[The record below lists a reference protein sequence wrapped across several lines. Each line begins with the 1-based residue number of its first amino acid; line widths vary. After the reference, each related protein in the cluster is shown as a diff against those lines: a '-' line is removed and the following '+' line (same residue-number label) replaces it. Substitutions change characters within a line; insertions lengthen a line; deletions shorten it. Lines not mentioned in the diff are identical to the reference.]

1 MNVKEGTGCK
11 KAGKRKM
18 GIAAENDKKLFKL
31 IRQVAIIVVG
41 LTIYAFGVAMFV
53 LPLDMIAAGTT
64 GIALLVNRVWGIPI
78 STFVAAFNILMFA
91 LGWLELGKTFALTTL
106 VATFYY
112 PVMLDVAIAVVG
124 DMTITQDPMLSA
136 IFAGL
141 LIGFALGIVIK
152 AGASTGGMDI
162 PPLVFKKRFGIP
174 VSVSMYFFDAVIL
187 VAQMPFGD
195 KERILYALIMVMI
208 YTMVLDKVLMMGTKQ
223 VQVKVFSEHYEEINR
238 AIQEKMDRGTTLL
251 NMEGGHTRHSSMAVL
266 SVVSGR
272 ELAKLNEIVMEIDE
286 NAFMVV
292 NQVSEVRGRGF
303 TLKKKY
309 E

>member
-1 MNVKEGTGCK
+1 MGTMM
-11 KAGKRKM
+11 A
-18 GIAAENDKKLFKL
+18 NDKGISKL
-31 IRQVAIIVVG
+31 IRQVAIIVFG
-41 LTIYAFGVAMFV
+41 LTVYAFGVAMFV

-64 GIALLVNRVWGIPI
+64 GMALLAQRLWGIPI
-78 STFVAAFNILMFA
+78 STFVAVFNVLMFC
-91 LGWLELGKTFALTTL
+91 LGFLELGKTFALTTL

-112 PVMLDVAIAVVG
+112 PVILDVAIAVVG
-124 DMTITQDPMLSA
+124 DMVITQDPMLSA

-141 LIGFALGIVIK
+141 MIGFSLGIVIK

-162 PPLVFKKRFGIP
+162 PPLVLKKRLNIP

-187 VAQMPFGD
+187 IGQMPFGD

-208 YTMVLDKVLMMGTKQ
+208 YTMVLDKVLMMGSKQ
-223 VQVKVFSEHYEEINR
+223 VQVKIFSKHYEAINK
-238 AIQEKMDRGTTLL
+238 AIQERMDRGTTLL
-251 NMEGGHTRHSSMAVL
+251 NMEGGYTRQESMAIL
-266 SVVSGR
+266 SIVSGR
-272 ELAKLNEIVMEIDE
+272 ELSKLKEIVMEIDE

>member
-1 MNVKEGTGCK
+1 
-11 KAGKRKM
+11 M
-18 GIAAENDKKLFKL
+18 GNSKDKNITKL
-31 IRQVAIIVVG
+31 IKQVLIIVFG

-64 GIALLVNRVWGIPI
+64 GMALLAQRLWGIPI
-78 STFVAAFNILMFA
+78 STFVGAFNILMFA
-91 LGWLELGKTFALTTL
+91 LGFLELGKAFALTTL

-124 DMTITQDPMLSA
+124 DMVITQDPMLSA

-141 LIGFALGIVIK
+141 LIGFSLGIVIK

-162 PPLVFKKRFGIP
+162 PPLVLKKRFGIP
-174 VSVSMYFFDAVIL
+174 VSVSMYLFDAVIL
-187 VAQMPFGD
+187 VGQMPFGD

-208 YTMVLDKVLMMGTKQ
+208 YTMVLDKVLMMGSKQ
-223 VQVKVFSEHYEEINR
+223 VQVKIFSERYEEISK

-251 NMEGGHTRHSSMAVL
+251 NMEGGRSRQKSMAIL
-266 SVVSGR
+266 SIVSGR
-272 ELAKLNEIVMEIDE
+272 ELSKINELVMEIDDS
-286 NAFMVV
+286 AFMIV
-292 NQVSEVRGRGF
+292 NQVGEVRGRGF
-303 TLKKKY
+303 TMNKKY

>member
-1 MNVKEGTGCK
+1 M
-11 KAGKRKM
+11 KAGSRIMETITGKGKNIRKLVKQ
-18 GIAAENDKKLFKL
+18 I
-31 IRQVAIIVVG
+31 AIIVFG

-64 GIALLVNRVWGIPI
+64 GIALLAQRFWGIPI

-91 LGWLELGKTFALTTL
+91 LGFLELGKTFALTTL

-112 PVMLDVAIAVVG
+112 PVILDVAIAVVG
-124 DMTITQDPMLSA
+124 DMVITQDPMLNA

-141 LIGFALGIVIK
+141 FIGFALGIVIK

-162 PPLVFKKRFGIP
+162 PPLVLKKRLGIP

-187 VAQMPFGD
+187 IAQMPFGD

-223 VQVKVFSEHYEEINR
+223 VQVKVFSDKYEEISK
-238 AIQEKMDRGTTLL
+238 AIQEQLDRGTTLL
-251 NMEGGHTRHSSMAVL
+251 NMEGGYSRKKSMAVL

-272 ELAKLNEIVMEIDE
+272 ELNKLNEIVMQLDE
-286 NAFMVV
+286 NAFMIVH
-292 NQVSEVRGRGF
+292 QVGEVRGRGF

>member
-1 MNVKEGTGCK
+1 MKEK
-11 KAGKRKM
+11 NKS
-18 GIAAENDKKLFKL
+18 KL
-31 IRQVAIIVVG
+31 IKQVLIIVLG
-41 LTIYAFGVAMFV
+41 LTIYALGVALFV

-64 GIALLVNRVWGIPI
+64 GMALLAQRLWGIPI
-78 STFVAAFNILMFA
+78 STFVGAFNILMFG

-124 DMTITQDPMLSA
+124 DMVITTDPMLSA

-141 LIGFALGIVIK
+141 LIGFSLGIVIK

-162 PPLVFKKRFGIP
+162 PPLVLKKRLGIP
-174 VSVSMYFFDAVIL
+174 VSATMYFFDAVIL

-208 YTMVLDKVLMMGTKQ
+208 YTMVLDKVLMMGSKQ
-223 VQVKVFSEHYEEINR
+223 IQVKIFSEKFEEISK

-251 NMEGGHTRHSSMAVL
+251 NMEGGHTRKKSMAIL
-266 SVVSGR
+266 SIVSGR
-272 ELAKLNEIVMEIDE
+272 ELSKINDIVMEIDE
-286 NAFMVV
+286 NAFMIV
-292 NQVSEVRGRGF
+292 NQVGEVRGRGF
-303 TLKKKY
+303 TLTKKY

>member
-1 MNVKEGTGCK
+1 M
-11 KAGKRKM
+11 
-18 GIAAENDKKLFKL
+18 AANDKKMIRL

-64 GIALLVNRVWGIPI
+64 GMALLAQRLWGIPI
-78 STFVAAFNILMFA
+78 SQFVAVFNVLMFG

-124 DMTITQDPMLSA
+124 DMVITQDPMLSA

-141 LIGFALGIVIK
+141 LIGFSLGIVIK

-162 PPLVFKKRFGIP
+162 PPLVLKKRFGIP

-187 VAQMPFGD
+187 VGQMPFGD

-223 VQVKVFSEHYEEINR
+223 VQVKVFSDHYEEISK
-238 AIQEKMDRGTTLL
+238 AIQERMDRGTTLL
-251 NMEGGHTRHSSMAVL
+251 NMEGGHSRHQSMAVL
-266 SVVSGR
+266 SIVSSR
-272 ELAKLNEIVMEIDE
+272 ELPKVNEIVMEIDE
-286 NAFMVV
+286 NAFMII
-292 NQVSEVRGRGF
+292 NQVGEVRGRGF
-303 TLKKKY
+303 TLTKKY